1 MARNSSINSP
11 AILVRR
17 RVGGG
22 ASNGYTFSI
31 GKETAMSIRPVKR
44 LIKSKPT
51 TEGAGV
57 HLRRG
62 CGVGNKTE
70 VVPFLLAGGFRTEV
84 AEEFFA
90 GFPRDPRHGG
100 QEAPDV
106 VAWCGRGPGKTGRGG
121 AGGAGSG

>member
-22 ASNGYTFSI
+22 ASDGYTVGI

-57 HLRRG
+57 HLRRA
-62 CGVGNKTE
+62 VWFRQKTE
-70 VVPFLLAGGFRTEV
+70 FEPVFLLV
-84 AEEFFA
+84 AFSDHVPSDSFA
-90 GFPRDPRHGG
+90 LVPC
-100 QEAPDV
+100 APHL
-106 VAWCGRGPGKTGRGG
+106 A
-121 AGGAGSG
+121 